1 MRVLLVGGTGFL
13 GCHLLKALKQTGVEA
28 IPASRNSVNGVVLD
42 VRNGEQ
48 CRQVLRNGE
57 YDVVVNLS
65 ADGMSVG
72 PESIG
77 NLETNSVGSFN
88 LAVAAHSLRARAP
101 MLVHVA
107 SSTEIPNRYGLYES
121 DYARTKAI
129 GTELFRRVVQEQDL
143 AARLVWV
150 HNTYGPNQPVNRF
163 VMNTILTLKEGQIP
177 YLRYPR
183 RIRDFVHVDDVRWHL
198 KDLVLERI
206 EGLDRHVVGSG
217 LGTSLW
223 EIVQIAAEECHF
235 PLQASLVLANGAQDN
250 FAERIADL
258 HSEDLLRCDTKVR
271 EGIQRTM
278 SETA

>member
-13 GCHLLKALKQTGVEA
+13 GRQLLGALEQSGVEVM
-28 IPASRNSVNGVVLD
+28 PASRNAINGMVLD

-48 CRQVLRNGE
+48 CRQVLRDGE
-57 YDVVVNLS
+57 FDVVVNLS
-65 ADGMSVG
+65 ADGMSAG
-72 PESIG
+72 PESTG
-77 NLETNSVGSFN
+77 TLETNSVGSFN
-88 LAVAAHSLRARAP
+88 LAMAAVSVGARAP

-107 SSTEIPNRYGLYES
+107 SSTEIPNEYGLYES
-121 DYARTKAI
+121 DYARTKAV

-163 VMNTILTLKEGQIP
+163 VMNTILALQQGQIP
-177 YLRYPR
+177 DLRHPR
-183 RIRDFVHVDDVRWHL
+183 RIRDFVYIDDVRRHL

-223 EIVQIAAEECHF
+223 DIVQITAEECRF
-235 PLQASLVLANGAQDN
+235 PLEASLALVNGSQDD
-250 FAERIADL
+250 FAERIADMS
-258 HSEDLLRCDTKVR
+258 SEQFLRCNTSVR
-271 EGIQRTM
+271 EGIQQTM
-278 SETA
+278 NETA